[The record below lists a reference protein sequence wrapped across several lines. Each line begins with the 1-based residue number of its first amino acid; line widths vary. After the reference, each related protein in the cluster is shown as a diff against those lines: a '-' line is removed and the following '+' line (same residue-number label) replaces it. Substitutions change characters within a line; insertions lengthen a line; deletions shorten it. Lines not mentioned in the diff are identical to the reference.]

1 MSQNP
6 PEPSQRINIDD
17 SSIEGQVGQAGRDI
31 RQFQFIF
38 GKRKSTPQLDHHN
51 RQVLLDKVRNFWVKD
66 VLEVLSRDKPLFALD
81 LEERLD
87 LLEQSWGMVYE
98 MPNQL
103 RQSLP
108 SGSRVIDLFDQLGE
122 GGTLL
127 ILGEPGSGKT
137 RIMLELAHDLL
148 NRAEMN
154 VESPLPAV
162 FNLSYWKGSSQT
174 FADWLVQELQ
184 ERYQISKALSKT
196 FVKDEYLLLL
206 LDGLDEVH
214 IHRRDA
220 CVHALNQFIQKH
232 GKTEIIL
239 CCRAKEYE
247 ALSKRLKFQ
256 RAIYIKL
263 KTI

>member
-1 MSQNP
+1 MNQNL

-17 SSIEGQVGQAGRDI
+17 SSIEGQVGQAGRDL

-38 GKRKSTPQLDHHN
+38 GKRKSTPQLDRQN
-51 RQVLLDKVRNFWVKD
+51 CQVLLDRVRNFWVNV
-66 VLEVLSRDKPLFALD
+66 VLEELSDSRPLSRFD

-108 SGSRVIDLFDQLGE
+108 SGLRVIDLFDELGE

-137 RIMLELAHDLL
+137 RILLELVRDLIA
-148 NRAEMN
+148 RAEIN
-154 VESPLPAV
+154 LESPLPAV
-162 FNLSYWKGSSQT
+162 FNLSSWKGGNQT

-184 ERYQISKALSKT
+184 ERYRISKAVSKT

-206 LDGLDEVH
+206 LDGLDEVQAH
-214 IHRRDA
+214 CRDA

-239 CCRAKEYE
+239 CSRAKEYE

>member
-1 MSQNP
+1 MNQNP

-17 SSIEGQVGQAGRDI
+17 SSIEGQVGQAGRDL

-38 GKRKSTPQLDHHN
+38 RKRKSNPHLDRQN
-51 RQVLLDKVRNFWVKD
+51 CQVLLDKVKNFWVNV
-66 VLEVLSRDKPLFALD
+66 VLERLSDNRPLSTFD

-108 SGSRVIDLFDQLGE
+108 STSRIIDLFDELGE

-127 ILGEPGSGKT
+127 ILGEPSSGKT
-137 RIMLELAHDLL
+137 RILLELARDLIT
-148 NRAEMN
+148 RAEIN
-154 VESPLPAV
+154 VESPLPV
-162 FNLSYWKGSSQT
+162 IFHLSSWKGGNQT
-174 FADWLVQELQ
+174 FADWLIQELQ
-184 ERYQISKALSKT
+184 KRYRISKAVSKT

-214 IHRRDA
+214 AHYRDA
-220 CVHALNQFIQKH
+220 CVNTLNQFIQKH

-239 CCRAKEYE
+239 CSRIKEYE
-247 ALSKRLKFQ
+247 ALPKRLRFQ

-263 KTI
+263 KNT